1 MTPEWSTEELRV
13 LREKAEAATPGP
25 WHSSSGPSV
34 WGPEGVLIGN
44 LPSYFGPE
52 QPRWRENHATAEF
65 IAAADPSTVLALLDR
80 IERLAGILGKVLV
93 RQGGCDASEKANWCR
108 AHSSQL
114 PCFVACARAALEGP

>member
-1 MTPEWSTEELRV
+1 MTPEPSTEELRV

-52 QPRWRENHATAEF
+52 QSRWRENHATADF

-80 IERLAGILGKVLV
+80 IEAQRQALALARSMILCGESMTE
-93 RQGGCDASEKANWCR
+93 RAQDQIDAALGSPR
-108 AHSSQL
+108 T
-114 PCFVACARAALEGP
+114 ALEGP